1 MHLFSYSR
9 RRLIGVAAVACA
21 AALVPMA
28 ALAATAS
35 PAAPTVAASTP
46 GCATSGLVVWLNTNG
61 SGYAGGTYYTLNFT
75 NLSGQACTL
84 YGYPGVSAVNL
95 SRQQL
100 GSAASR
106 NGLPGPVVRLG
117 RGATATVVL
126 QIVDADNFGNP
137 QQPCDPVTA
146 AGLRIYPP
154 NQFASKVIPFPFAAC
169 SRTGPVYLYTEAVQ
183 KG

>member
-1 MHLFSYSR
+1 MHLLSYSR
-9 RRLIGVAAVACA
+9 RRLIGAAAIACA
-21 AALVPMA
+21 AALVPVA
-28 ALAATAS
+28 ALAAAAS
-35 PAAPTVAASTP
+35 PAAPAVAASTP

-61 SGYAGGTYYTLNFT
+61 DGYAGGADYTLNFT
-75 NLSGQACTL
+75 NLSGRACTL

-95 SRQQL
+95 SRHQL

-106 NGLPGPVVRLG
+106 NGSPGPLVRLG
-117 RGATATVVL
+117 RGATATVLL
-126 QIVDADNFGNP
+126 QIADAENFGNP

-154 NQFASKVIPFPFAAC
+154 NQFTSKVIPFPFTAC

>member
-1 MHLFSYSR
+1 
-9 RRLIGVAAVACA
+9 
-21 AALVPMA
+21 VPLT

-35 PAAPTVAASTP
+35 PAAPAVAASTP

-61 SGYAGGTYYTLNFT
+61 DGYAGGTYYTLNCT
-75 NLSGQACTL
+75 NLSGRACTL
-84 YGYPGVSAVNL
+84 YGYPEVSAVNL

-106 NGLPGPVVRLG
+106 NGPPGPAVRLA
-117 RGATATVVL
+117 RGGTATVGL
-126 QIVDADNFGNP
+126 QIADAYNFGNP

-169 SRTGPVYLYTEAVQ
+169 SRTGPIYLRTGAVQ
-183 KG
+183 QG